1 MLRPLVNRI
10 NRIPI
15 DEKAGEATYEVR
27 LIANPRAADDAREA
41 LIEALE
47 KAHYPVADVE
57 TVARSDDTAEI
68 VATLVATSVVPDE
81 LDAVIE
87 ALEKLP
93 GIDHATWESEVLK
106 AGQAGARL

>member
-1 MLRPLVNRI
+1 MLGGGRRGGRSWNFVAESALLTVFVIAGNTLLRPLVNRI

-47 KAHYPVADVE
+47 K
-57 TVARSDDTAEI
+57 
-68 VATLVATSVVPDE
+68 
-81 LDAVIE
+81 
-87 ALEKLP
+87 LP

-106 AGQAGARL
+106 AGRAGARL